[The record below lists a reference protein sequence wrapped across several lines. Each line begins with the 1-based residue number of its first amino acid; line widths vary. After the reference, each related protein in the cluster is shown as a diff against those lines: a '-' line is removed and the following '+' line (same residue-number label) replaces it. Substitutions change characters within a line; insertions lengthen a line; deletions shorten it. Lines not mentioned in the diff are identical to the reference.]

1 MYEKY
6 SRIVFGGRYWR
17 HGRYSTLRSP
27 KIGTRLKINSSGSIR
42 IWGLITLH
50 FSGPT
55 GIQWELEPLE
65 IFWGLEETF
74 FPLKTFLLAGGQE
87 PGWSLNQLKASLP
100 IMWKLWLKDE
110 LENELTEVS
119 YDKFSD
125 LNVKG
130 ITRKVY
136 DLFIADDT
144 LILKYFRHWE
154 QENVFFEIDEY
165 LKAFQALHYWKIVKY
180 QDFQY
185 RLLLCKIVSN
195 KELHEWGIIPQPTCA
210 YCNEADSIVHMSHFA
225 YACKMRYPLNLV
237 LENIEYLHFY

>member
-1 MYEKY
+1 
-6 SRIVFGGRYWR
+6 
-17 HGRYSTLRSP
+17 
-27 KIGTRLKINSSGSIR
+27 
-42 IWGLITLH
+42 
-50 FSGPT
+50 
-55 GIQWELEPLE
+55 
-65 IFWGLEETF
+65 
-74 FPLKTFLLAGGQE
+74 
-87 PGWSLNQLKASLP
+87 
-100 IMWKLWLKDE
+100 MWKLWLKDE
-110 LENELTEVS
+110 LENELTEIL

-210 YCNEADSIVHMSHFA
+210 YCNAADSIVHMSPFA